1 HPHITHAITAAIT
14 TPGAGHQLTTALM
27 LNTGAGFDAAAVKRF
42 LVDRLPAYMIPERF
56 VVLDE
61 LPLTGNGKVDRAEVA
76 RRLAQEPVEAADD
89 PPDGP
94 IETELANLWAEILN
108 VTSVGRR
115 QSFFSLGGDSILAT
129 QLVEAIRRRFAVRL
143 PMRQLYGAPTIVGLA
158 AQLSEH
164 IPAPL
169 ADLEDWTV

>member
-1 HPHITHAITAAIT
+1 MRQGADQWYHIVKWTYFALLQAEELGIRIMMDLVLNHTSDQHAWFQSARKGPDSPHRDWYIW
-14 TPGAGHQLTTALM
+14 
-27 LNTGAGFDAAAVKRF
+27 R
-42 LVDRLPAYMIPERF
+42 
-56 VVLDE
+56 
-61 LPLTGNGKVDRAEVA
+61 
-76 RRLAQEPVEAADD
+76 ADD

-94 IETELANLWAEILN
+94 IEAELADLWTEILD

-143 PMRQLYGAPTIVGLA
+143 PMRQLYGAPTVVGLA

-169 ADLEDWTV
+169 ADLEDWTI